1 MKVGNMKINFEKAVS
16 YIDTLYEN
24 DEAFKKNYLESTELK
39 KFGTVVDSDVSRMMQ
54 ILIRLVRPQKIL
66 EIGTSIGY
74 STVSMADI
82 AKEYGGKITTIE
94 YDEQSAQQAIK
105 NFRHAGVAE
114 FIEVIIGDAKEIIPT
129 LNESYD
135 LIFQDVGDKTLY
147 PVLLDNLVT
156 LLKPGGVFLAEDS
169 LFPVMDVTVSK
180 PEDSDQVTRMKR
192 SFESLDEF
200 NRMIA
205 HSPFLRSTILPIG
218 DGLTIG
224 IKTG

>member
-1 MKVGNMKINFEKAVS
+1 MKIDFEKAVS

-24 DEAFKKNYLESTELK
+24 DEAAKKRYIESTGLK

-54 ILIRLVRPQKIL
+54 VLLRLVRPQRIL
-66 EIGTSIGY
+66 EIGTSIDY
-74 STVSMADI
+74 STVCMAII

-94 YDEQSAQQAIK
+94 YDEQSAKQAIK

-114 FIEVIIGDAKEIIPT
+114 FIDVIIGDAAEIIPT
-129 LNESYD
+129 LTESFD

-147 PVLLDNLVT
+147 PGLLNNLIT

-169 LFPVMDVTVSK
+169 LLPAMDMKVSGS
-180 PEDSDQVTRMKR
+180 EDVDQRERLKK
-192 SFESLDEF
+192 SFASLEEF
-200 NRMIA
+200 NTMIA
-205 HSPFLRSTILPIG
+205 HSPYLKSTILPIG

>member
-1 MKVGNMKINFEKAVS
+1 MKLNFEKAVS

-24 DEAFKKNYLESTELK
+24 DEAFKKKYVESTGLK
-39 KFGTVVDSDVSRMMQ
+39 NFGTVVDSDVSRMMQ
-54 ILIRLVRPQKIL
+54 IVIGLVRPQKIL

-74 STVSMADI
+74 STVSMAKV
-82 AKEYGGKITTIE
+82 AQGYGGTITTIE

-114 FIEVIIGDAKEIIPT
+114 CIEVIIGDAKEIIPT
-129 LNESYD
+129 LDERYD

-147 PVLLDNLVT
+147 PVLFDRLVA
-156 LLKPGGVFLAEDS
+156 LLKPGGVFLVEDS
-169 LFPVMDVTVSK
+169 LFPVMDADISK
-180 PEDSDQVTRMKR
+180 PADVERMKRMKR
-192 SFESLDEF
+192 SFESLEEF
-200 NRMIA
+200 NRMVA
-205 HSPFLRSTILPIG
+205 HNPCLRSTILPIG

>member
-1 MKVGNMKINFEKAVS
+1 MKINFEKAVS

-24 DEAFKKNYLESTELK
+24 DEATRKNYIEVTELK

-54 ILIRLVRPQKIL
+54 LLLRLVRPQRIL

-74 STVSMADI
+74 STVSMANI
-82 AKEYGGKITTIE
+82 VKEYGGKITTIE
-94 YDEQSAQQAIK
+94 YDAQAAKQAIK
-105 NFRHAGVAE
+105 NFQHAGVAE
-114 FIEVIIGDAKEIIPT
+114 FIEVIIGDAIEIIPT
-129 LNESYD
+129 LKESFD

-147 PVLLDNLVT
+147 PGLLSNLIT

-169 LFPVMDVTVSK
+169 LLPAMDMKVSRS
-180 PEDSDQVTRMKR
+180 EDVDQVERIKK
-192 SFESLDEF
+192 SFASLNEF
-200 NRMIA
+200 NKMIA
-205 HSPFLRSTILPIG
+205 HSPYLKSTILPIG

>member
-1 MKVGNMKINFEKAVS
+1 MKINFEKAIS

-24 DEAFKKNYLESTELK
+24 DEASKKNYIEMTELI

-54 ILIRLVRPQKIL
+54 LLIRLVRPQRIL

-74 STVSMADI
+74 STVSMANI

-94 YDEQSAQQAIK
+94 YNEQSANQAIS
-105 NFRHAGVAE
+105 NFKHAGVAE
-114 FIEVIIGDAKEIIPT
+114 LIEIIIGDAKEIIPT
-129 LNESYD
+129 LKESFD

-147 PVLLDNLVT
+147 PVLLNNLVT

-169 LFPVMDVTVSK
+169 LLPARDMNVSK
-180 PEDSDQVTRMKR
+180 YEDFDQVKWI
-192 SFESLDEF
+192 ESLEEF
-200 NRMIA
+200 NKLIA
-205 HSPFLRSTILPIG
+205 HCLYLSSTILPIG

-224 IKTG
+224 IKIG